1 MTTSRTRD
9 HTRKPAVP
17 MKIGMIVS
25 VDSIETIIT
34 TITIAIDSTIMMG
47 RCNTT
52 MVTYITMDTRAP
64 TNMAMEKAMVTKL
77 SARKI
82 SPRWD
87 ASSAKGKDTTFE
99 TVGIVG
105 LVDLDN
111 QTLPPLKIFGAIIYP
126 K

>member
-1 MTTSRTRD
+1 MTASTTQD

-17 MKIGMIVS
+17 MKIVMIVS
-25 VDSIETIIT
+25 LDSTETITT
-34 TITIAIDSTIMMG
+34 TITIAIDSTIMKG

-82 SPRWD
+82 SPMWD
-87 ASSAKGKDTTFE
+87 ASSAKGKDTMF
-99 TVGIVG
+99 
-105 LVDLDN
+105 
-111 QTLPPLKIFGAIIYP
+111 
-126 K
+126 